1 MVISVTG
8 KTVNIAL
15 ISVTEKTG
23 KHCLKNGNVSDVKKT
38 GKHCLKNGN
47 VSDWKVQLT
56 MP

>member
-15 ISVTEKTG
+15 ISVTEKTS

-47 VSDWKVQLT
+47 VSDWKVQ
-56 MP
+56 